1 MTWDEGRGRSWG
13 LCLGLT
19 QRTGQMELLVTKR
32 VKGQVGGMKRTGLG
46 GSEVSWAAR
55 GLGGECGLLS
65 LRQALESGREALWGL
80 A

>member
-1 MTWDEGRGRSWG
+1 MPGP
-13 LCLGLT
+13 LA

-32 VKGQVGGMKRTGLG
+32 VEGQVGGMKRTGVG

-55 GLGGECGLLS
+55 GLGGEWRLLS

-80 A
+80 ARGSRTLSG